1 MNRYANLKPNAA
13 QSIARAGSHS
23 LWRFRVG
30 MPAGIGGIDGLK

>member
-23 LWRFRVG
+23 LSQFRAG
-30 MPAGIGGIDGLK
+30 MPAGTGGIDGLK